1 MTLFAAMIIAAIVC
15 LIAVSALHSIAGE
28 KLLLAP
34 MFKRRGNKVL
44 DNGLARLVLRFA
56 WHLTSILW
64 IMMAII
70 LYVLVFSP
78 DQLPSIIL
86 LTFGIGFTLV
96 GIFDL
101 IVSRARHV
109 GWPVLT
115 AIGVFCLIA
124 YSAKDA
130 VS

>member
-1 MTLFAAMIIAAIVC
+1 MTLFAAMIIAAIIS

-34 MFKRRGNKVL
+34 MFERRGNKVL
-44 DNGLARLVLRFA
+44 DNALARLVLRFA

-78 DQLPSIIL
+78 DQLPSVIL

-101 IVSRARHV
+101 IVSKARHM

-124 YSAKDA
+124 YCAKDA

>member
-1 MTLFAAMIIAAIVC
+1 MTLFAAMIIAAIVS

-28 KLLLAP
+28 KLLLTP
-34 MFKRRGNKVL
+34 MFERRGNKVL
-44 DNGLARLVLRFA
+44 DNALARLVLRFA

-78 DQLPSIIL
+78 EHLPSTIL
-86 LTFGIGFTLV
+86 LTFGIGFMVV

-101 IVSRARHV
+101 IVSKARHM

-124 YSAKDA
+124 YWAKDA
-130 VS
+130 VL